1 MGAGDE
7 LRKERSV
14 MDAELERRWTS
25 WGRWEPWE
33 PLDEAEPRRTMRLV
47 TVSPTKVG
55 DVACERRAA
64 AAAALD
70 RLALLSRLRT
80 KAFEAAREADGL
92 GAVCGGCRVARSAVV
107 QKQGGGGRSRGAY
120 RIGRSPA
127 PTEHGH
133 CGSAIRSVMGGCW
146 AWPCWWAWATRSRI
160 KSRTCKR

>member
-1 MGAGDE
+1 
-7 LRKERSV
+7 
-14 MDAELERRWTS
+14 
-25 WGRWEPWE
+25 
-33 PLDEAEPRRTMRLV
+33 LDEAEPRRTMRLV

-107 QKQGGGGRSRGAY
+107 QKQGGRRTIKGSVQDWTQPCAGGTWTLWISD
-120 RIGRSPA
+120 
-127 PTEHGH
+127 
-133 CGSAIRSVMGGCW
+133 
-146 AWPCWWAWATRSRI
+146 
-160 KSRTCKR
+160 